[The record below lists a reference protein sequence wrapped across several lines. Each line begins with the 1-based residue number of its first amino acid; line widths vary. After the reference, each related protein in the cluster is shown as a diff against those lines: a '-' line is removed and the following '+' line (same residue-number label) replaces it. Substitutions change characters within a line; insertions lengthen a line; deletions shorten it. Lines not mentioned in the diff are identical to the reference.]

1 MNLTQEPR
9 TAPTRVQSADP
20 ERPPVILQRWRYSRS
35 NREQLVGYVYNH
47 PNPRFADGRRI
58 RTSRLVWIRED
69 VGLAQTQNTLYVLR
83 DRIG

>member
-1 MNLTQEPR
+1 M
-9 TAPTRVQSADP
+9 
-20 ERPPVILQRWRYSRS
+20 ILQRWRYSRW

-47 PNPRFADGRRI
+47 PNPRFADGKWI

-69 VGLAQTQNTLYVLR
+69 VGLAQTLNTLYVLR